1 MTRKDIL
8 KTFPNATEEQITEI
22 LNSYNQDVEK
32 EKEKSKELKD
42 AAEELKKA
50 QDEIKSLEE
59 KINGKENVPEDW
71 QEQINK
77 LNEAYESAQKTIK
90 NMELKNNL
98 IEKGFGS
105 DDADKFIK
113 TMNEGGDIATVLGEM
128 KTNVISAYDKD
139 RMKNTPEASG
149 SSNNNDGNNKTTAE
163 KLAEGIVSASN
174 EANNDVLANYK

>member
-50 QDEIKSLEE
+50 QEEIKSLEE
-59 KINGKENVPEDW
+59 KVNGKENIPDDW
-71 QEQINK
+71 QDQLAK
-77 LNEAYESAQKTIK
+77 LTEANASAQQTIK
-90 NMELKNNL
+90 NMELKNKL
-98 IEKGFGS
+98 IEKGFTS

-113 TMNEGGDIATVLGEM
+113 TMNDGGDIADVLGEM

-139 RMKNTPEASG
+139 RMKKTPEASG
-149 SSNNNDGNNKTTAE
+149 SSNNDDVNNKTTAE

-174 EANNDVLANYK
+174 ETSNDVLANYK